1 MGGCRYSFSNNMT
14 TRFLVLDSFR
24 GLAAICVVIYHM
36 HFVGTITEGAFFRGS
51 FVFVDFFFVL
61 SGFVLAHGY
70 GFREQ
75 LSFPSFFKRRF
86 LRLYPLHFVML
97 IGFIAFE
104 LMRWILAVQ
113 FDVGFNSAPFSGSQE
128 IREIIPN
135 LLLLQAWIPSANSFS
150 FNAPAWSISVEFYL
164 YLALFATLL
173 TGAKIKPLI
182 WSLLAIT
189 AAYFT
194 LNDDVWEDQLGLSN
208 EVLRGLL
215 GFFGGVLVY
224 FLYRQLNLQQRFSVF
239 RNQANSN
246 VSKNLFTLLEV
257 GLLALIVFKVS
268 YQANHGDLTLIGL
281 FCLTVLV
288 FSYELGWVSSALTA
302 PFFQYLGKLSYSIY
316 LTHSLILLCINSSMI
331 GLQVLLE
338 GTSFTFVQASQRHF
352 DSGSIAINYILMLL
366 VLAFIV
372 WVSNITYHQI
382 ERRWCK

>member
-1 MGGCRYSFSNNMT
+1 MGGCRYNFSNNMT

-24 GLAAICVVIYHM
+24 GLAAICVVCYHM
-36 HFVGTITEGAFFRGS
+36 HFVGTVTEDAFFRGS

-70 GFREQ
+70 GFREK
-75 LSFPSFFKRRF
+75 LSFPTFFKRRF

-113 FDVGFNSAPFSGSQE
+113 FDVGFNSEPFSGSQE

-164 YLALFATLL
+164 YLVLFVTLL

-194 LNDDVWEDQLGLSN
+194 LNDDIWEDQLGLSN

-239 RNQANSN
+239 KNQKNSN
-246 VSKNLFTLLEV
+246 VSKSLFTLLEV
-257 GLLALIVFKVS
+257 GLFALIVFKVS
-268 YQANHGDLTLIGL
+268 YQADHGDLTLIGL

-302 PFFQYLGKLSYSIY
+302 SLFQHLGKLSYSIY

-338 GTSFTFVQASQRHF
+338 GTSFTFVQANQRHF
-352 DSGSIAINYILMLL
+352 DSGSIAINYILMSL

-382 ERRWCK
+382 ERRWYK